1 MAQLGEVK
9 KLMILE
15 LQACQ
20 KEVQLVLYKQ

>member
-15 LQACQ
+15 LQVCQ